1 MSFADLIRQRV
12 KAGLKS
18 AEGQGGPFVE
28 VLHELADGLRS
39 DTVGA
44 EISPGE
50 ARGRLYLT
58 LWPRPLPAR
67 RHLMLAFWATAD
79 SLRVFTEPPREF
91 RDPTALREW
100 LADFVTTPAFLES
113 LAALSDLA
121 AQPTEG
127 YLRAAGVGRL
137 SRDDLMVEITPPTQ
151 QTLADQSDGANV
163 ELIVAVSAEAGAG
176 SFDPNRK
183 YIALESSGVRLDD
196 IRVEA
201 LPTGGLRVR
210 GVKRTQRDLR
220 AEFDEFDREVSE
232 QMAKEMGP

>member
-12 KAGLKS
+12 QAGLKS

-28 VLHELADGLRS
+28 VLNELAEGLRS

-67 RHLMLAFWATAD
+67 RHLMLAFWTTLD
-79 SLRVFTEPPREF
+79 SLRVFTAPPRDF
-91 RDPTALREW
+91 CDPTELREW

-113 LAALSDLA
+113 LAALSDIA
-121 AQPTEG
+121 GQPTEG
-127 YLRAAGVGRL
+127 YLRASGVGRL
-137 SRDDLMVEITPPTQ
+137 SHDDLIVEINAPAQ
-151 QTLADQSDGANV
+151 RTLADQSDGKSV
-163 ELIVAVSAEAGAG
+163 ELLVTISTEPGAG
-176 SFDPNRK
+176 SFDPNRR
-183 YIALESSGVRLDD
+183 YVALELLGVRLDD
-196 IRVEA
+196 FLVEA

-210 GVKRTQRDLR
+210 GVKRTDRDLR
-220 AEFDEFDREVSE
+220 TEFDEFDREVSE
-232 QMAKEMGP
+232 HMAKAMKP